1 MSSGANRSSTPS
13 SEESVL
19 DWALERSPSEMP
31 DRANVIC
38 EERGAETSGNFDSG
52 IAAAIFTTACSSGQN
67 HQEEISH

>member
-1 MSSGANRSSTPS
+1 
-13 SEESVL
+13 
-19 DWALERSPSEMP
+19 MP